1 MKTGRSLCYLSL
13 ALLLLFAAEA
23 AGADEN
29 SHQRAVDELI
39 SAVGVRTQVD
49 AMNLRLRSQ
58 LVQSFASSIEH
69 IPELQALP
77 PLRRYAIAQEMALR
91 VSPILDRHL
100 SWQVL
105 REGVLENYRG
115 TFSENEALALS
126 EFYRSPLG
134 MKILAATPELARK
147 LNETT
152 LQHAEEAKP
161 EIDEAVTAY
170 FVELQQ
176 QLQSESQAH

>member
-1 MKTGRSLCYLSL
+1 MTGRSLCYLSL

-23 AGADEN
+23 ASGDEV
-29 SHQRAVDELI
+29 SHQRAVDELV
-39 SAVGVRTQVD
+39 SAAGVRTQVD
-49 AMNLRLRSQ
+49 AMNQRLRSQ
-58 LVQSFASSIEH
+58 MTQSFAASLEH

-77 PLRRYAIAQEMALR
+77 PLRRYAIAQEMAQR
-91 VSPILDRHL
+91 VAPILDRHL

-105 REGVLENYRG
+105 REGVLENYRV
-115 TFSENEALALS
+115 TFSENEALALG
-126 EFYRSPLG
+126 EFYRSALG
-134 MKILAATPELARK
+134 MKMLAATPELARK
-147 LNETT
+147 LNETA

-176 QLQSESQAH
+176 RLQTADMPQ